1 MVRLV
6 KRMSNEELDD
16 DWVSK
21 SQIKRE
27 AESFVDLAKK
37 IAALSKDQFE
47 AMPMPEQLR
56 RAIVEVRK
64 LSKGGAIKRQFK
76 YIGKILRDL
85 DTELVKQGL
94 ERQLDKDR
102 AASARLH
109 ILEQWRDKLVA
120 GGDVALGEFLNEFPQ
135 ADRQQLRQLQR
146 KAKQEFEQEKPP
158 VAARKIFQYLRVV
171 VSE

>member
-1 MVRLV
+1 
-6 KRMSNEELDD
+6 MSNEELDD

-47 AMPMPEQLR
+47 AMSLPDQVR
-56 RAIVEVRK
+56 AAIVEVRK

-76 YIGKILRDL
+76 YIGKILRDS
-85 DTELVKQGL
+85 DTEVIKQGL

-109 ILEQWRDKLVA
+109 TLEQWRDKLIA
-120 GGDVALGEFLNEFPQ
+120 GGDTVLGEFLNEFPQ

-146 KAKQEFEQEKPP
+146 KAKQELEQEKPP
-158 VAARKIFQYLRVV
+158 ASARKIFQYLRVMI
-171 VSE
+171 SE

>member
-1 MVRLV
+1 
-6 KRMSNEELDD
+6 MSNEELDD

>member
-1 MVRLV
+1 
-6 KRMSNEELDD
+6 MSNEELDD

-47 AMPMPEQLR
+47 AMPMSDALR

-76 YIGKILRDL
+76 YIGKILRDS
-85 DTELVKQGL
+85 DTELIKQGL

-102 AASARLH
+102 AATSRLH

-120 GGDVALGEFLNEFPQ
+120 EGDTALGAFLNEFPQ
-135 ADRQQLRQLQR
+135 GDRQQLRQLQR
-146 KAKQEFEQEKPP
+146 KAKQEFEQGKPP
-158 VAARKIFQYLRVV
+158 VAARKIFQYLRAVI
-171 VSE
+171 SE

>member
-1 MVRLV
+1 
-6 KRMSNEELDD
+6 MSNEELDD

-47 AMPMPEQLR
+47 AMPMSDALR
-56 RAIVEVRK
+56 RAIFEVRK

-76 YIGKILRDL
+76 YIGKILRDS
-85 DTELVKQGL
+85 DTELIKQGL

-102 AASARLH
+102 AATSRLH

-120 GGDVALGEFLNEFPQ
+120 EGDTALGAFLNEFPQ
-135 ADRQQLRQLQR
+135 GDRQQLRQLQR
-146 KAKQEFEQEKPP
+146 KAKQEFEQGKPP
-158 VAARKIFQYLRVV
+158 VAARKIFQYLRAVI
-171 VSE
+171 SE